1 MMIVDGGRLFSA
13 LIAVMVMSGE
23 TEEILPAWKEL
34 GLEGLNGILMVV
46 GASDVG
52 KSTFARYLFRRLC
65 TSSAG
70 VAYLDGDPGQSS
82 LGPPTTMTLAL
93 AREGESTF
101 PPCGPVWRGFVGSV
115 SPAGHMLPV
124 LTVAA
129 CLTGAARK
137 AGAQVIIYDT
147 TGLVD
152 ASRGGI
158 ALKLAKIDLL
168 RPSVLLAIQREREL
182 EPLLAPLRRS
192 RRVRVVEFPPSPA
205 ARSRERDERQA
216 NRAERFA
223 GYFSNAANLAIDWPR
238 FAVFPAPRFHLHRL
252 VSLEDENGHA
262 LALGI
267 VREIDRISRRLRVQ
281 TPLTTLSG
289 VDAIRLGDLVVDP
302 ETFRDQRL
310 SLVDR
315 EQQGAGADCV

>member
-1 MMIVDGGRLFSA
+1 
-13 LIAVMVMSGE
+13 
-23 TEEILPAWKEL
+23 
-34 GLEGLNGILMVV
+34 MVV

-52 KSTFARYLFRRLC
+52 KSTLARYLFRRLC
-65 TSSAG
+65 KSSAG
-70 VAYLDGDPGQSS
+70 VAYLDGDPGQST

-93 AREGESTF
+93 AADGNDTF

-152 ASRGGI
+152 PSWGGS

-168 RPSVLLAIQREREL
+168 RPSVLVAIQRDREL
-182 EPLLAPLRRS
+182 EALLVPLRRS
-192 RRVRVVEFPPSPA
+192 QRVRVVEFPSSSA
-205 ARSRERDERQA
+205 ARCRERDERQA

-223 GYFSNAANLAIDWPR
+223 GYFNNASSLLINWPQ

-252 VSLEDENGHA
+252 VSLEDESGHA

-267 VREIDRISRRLRVQ
+267 VTEIDRMSRRVRLQ
-281 TPLTTLSG
+281 TPLTSLSG

-302 ETFRDQRL
+302 ETFRDQRP
-310 SLVDR
+310 SLVER
-315 EQQGAGADCV
+315 EQGDTVGGDAWGR

>member
-1 MMIVDGGRLFSA
+1 MG
-13 LIAVMVMSGE
+13 MSGE
-23 TEEILPAWKEL
+23 TEVILPAWEEL
-34 GLEGLNGILMVV
+34 GLERLSGILMVL

-52 KSTFARYLFRRLC
+52 KSAFGRYLFRRLS
-65 TSSAG
+65 TFSAG
-70 VAYLDGDPGQSS
+70 VAYLDGDPGQST

-93 AREGESTF
+93 AREGEATF
-101 PPCGPVWRGFVGSV
+101 PPCGQVWRGFVGSV

-124 LTVAA
+124 VTVAA
-129 CLTGAARK
+129 RLTGVARK
-137 AGAQVIIYDT
+137 AGARVIVYDT

-168 RPSVLLAIQREREL
+168 RPSVLVAIQREREL

-192 RRVRVVEFPPSPA
+192 RRVQVVEFPPSPA
-205 ARSRERDERQA
+205 ARSREREERQA
-216 NRAERFA
+216 ARAERFA
-223 GYFSNAANLAIDWPR
+223 GYFNNASNLLINWPR
-238 FAVFPAPRFHLHRL
+238 YAVFPAPRFHLHRL
-252 VSLEDENGHA
+252 VSLEDESGDA

-267 VREIDRISRRLRVQ
+267 VTENDRISRRVRVQ
-281 TPLTTLSG
+281 TPLTSLSG

-310 SLVDR
+310 SLVER
-315 EQQGAGADCV
+315 EQQGAGAD

>member
-1 MMIVDGGRLFSA
+1 MSDGR
-13 LIAVMVMSGE
+13 
-23 TEEILPAWKEL
+23 EEILPAWEEL
-34 GLEGLNGILMVV
+34 DLKRLNGIVMVV

-65 TSSAG
+65 KSSAG
-70 VAYLDGDPGQSS
+70 VAYLDGDPGQST
-82 LGPPTTMTLAL
+82 LGPPTTMTLVL
-93 AREGESTF
+93 ASDGDDTF
-101 PPCGPVWRGFVGSV
+101 PPCGPVRRGFVGSV

-137 AGAQVIIYDT
+137 AGARVIIYDT
-147 TGLVD
+147 TGLV
-152 ASRGGI
+152 APSRGGI
-158 ALKLAKIDLL
+158 AIKLAKIDLL
-168 RPSVLLAIQREREL
+168 RPSALVAIQREREL
-182 EPLLAPLRRS
+182 EALLAPLRRS

-205 ARSRERDERQA
+205 ARCRERDERQA
-216 NRAERFA
+216 NRAKRFA
-223 GYFSNAANLAIDWPR
+223 GYFNNASSLLIHWPQ

-252 VSLEDENGHA
+252 VSLEDESGHA

-267 VREIDRISRRLRVQ
+267 VTEIDRISRRLRLQ
-281 TPLTTLSG
+281 TPLTSLSG

-310 SLVDR
+310 SLVER
-315 EQQGAGADCV
+315 EQQGAGAD